1 MFGTS
6 YTHTHI
12 YTYINACFGGLIGFE
27 GTSSEKFT
35 SPVLLIRFA
44 LYSLGG
50 GGGGGLL
57 IFFPK
62 VGSIGRSET
71 PLSVQSR
78 RIKHRKLGR
87 RNVHPD
93 NSARVFLISLAYKTA
108 FEHEGRTN
116 EGKETRGRNKRE
128 REKEGCRSK

>member
-116 EGKETRGRNKRE
+116 EGKE
-128 REKEGCRSK
+128 